1 MAIVKAYTLPHPPLV
16 IPSVGKGKENL
27 VENTLA
33 ALGKVSK
40 EIAECKPETIVF
52 ITPHSVMYSDY
63 FHISPGK
70 TARGDFARFGAPE
83 EEVVTNYDEELAYT
97 IEGIAETDSVYAGT
111 QGEKDKSLDHG
122 TIVPMWCINKNYSDY
137 SSLRISQSGMSPAEH
152 YRFGQVIA
160 KAIKQLNR
168 KTVIIASSDLSHKLQ
183 NSGACGYA
191 SEGAKFDALV
201 TENLSSG
208 DFLSL
213 LKIPDDLRRGAG
225 ECGYNSLMILAG
237 CLDRHDVDA
246 ELLSYEGPFGVG
258 YAVARFIVSGY
269 NEKRDILDKYM
280 EFAIQSSKIIK
291 NGENEYQNLARRS
304 LEHVIETG
312 DKLPIPNDLPS
323 EMKNKRA
330 GVFVSLHING
340 SLRGC
345 IGTIAP
351 TTESVA
357 DEIIQNVISA
367 GLSDNRFSPVTKSE
381 LPLLTYKV
389 DVLQTP
395 EPIKSSGELDVK
407 KYGVII
413 SSGHKRGLLLPNLDG
428 VNTVE
433 EQINIARQKAGIS
446 PTENYKLERFEV
458 IRHG

>member
-1 MAIVKAYTLPHPPLV
+1 L
-16 IPSVGKGKENL
+16 
-27 VENTLA
+27 
-33 ALGKVSK
+33 
-40 EIAECKPETIVF
+40 KPETIIF
-52 ITPHSVMYSDY
+52 ITPHSVLYSDY
-63 FHISPGK
+63 YHISPGK

-97 IEGIAETDSVYAGT
+97 IEGIAEADFVYAGS
-111 QGEKDKSLDHG
+111 QGEKDKKLDHG
-122 TIVPMWCINKNYSDY
+122 TMVPMWYINKNYSDY
-137 SSLRISQSGMSPAEH
+137 KSLRISQSGMSPAEH
-152 YRFGQVIA
+152 YRFGQVIT

-168 KTVIIASSDLSHKLQ
+168 RTVIIASSDLSHKLQ
-183 NSGACGYA
+183 NDGPYGYA

-201 TENLSSG
+201 TESLSSG

-213 LKIPDDLRRGAG
+213 FKIPDELRRGAG

-237 CLDRHDVDA
+237 CLDRYELDA
-246 ELLSYEGPFGVG
+246 ELLSYERPFGVG
-258 YAVARFIVSGY
+258 YAVARFSVNGY
-269 NEKRDILDKYM
+269 NEERNILDKYM
-280 EFAIQSSKIIK
+280 EFAIEASKRIR
-291 NGENEYQNLARRS
+291 NGEDEYQKLARKS
-304 LEHVIETG
+304 LEHVIETSE
-312 DKLPIPNDLPS
+312 KLPISNDLPD
-323 EMKNKRA
+323 EMKSKRA
-330 GVFVSLHING
+330 GVFVSLHISG

-357 DEIIQNVISA
+357 EEIIQNAISA
-367 GLSDNRFSPVTKSE
+367 GLRDNRFSPVTRSD
-381 LPLLTYKV
+381 LALLTYKV
-389 DVLQTP
+389 DVLEPP
-395 EPIKSSGELDVK
+395 EPIKSSDELDVK